1 MKSANTRYSH
11 EKVMYYVEQVFAGR
25 RIIHSEDFP
34 VETDE
39 QFVLLL
45 LAAIKG
51 SETRSFYRVEFL
63 EGMMETGKFR
73 YPDMRF
79 ITKEMKK

>member
-1 MKSANTRYSH
+1 
-11 EKVMYYVEQVFAGR
+11 MYYVEQVFAGR
-25 RIIHSEDFP
+25 KILHSEDFP
-34 VETDE
+34 AETDE

-45 LAAIKG
+45 LAVIKG

-79 ITKEMKK
+79 ILKEEKK